1 MSRGLYQLS
10 YGSNRRN
17 MPPFPPFGKK
27 KKTFRREFPDRR
39 SVGSPSSGPAPFLSC
54 PSSGIATKKAL
65 SPEGK
70 RAWLPARPEGI
81 RRSPTFA
88 GQRRGNDARQET
100 TVFYGNSHYSG
111 GRRNAILQPIRR
123 EVRMQTR
130 RSSAESFPARALML
144 TEPGNIRGD
153 ARRPGRF
160 RELQGLRAHS
170 RSSGSATRGACRT

>member
-39 SVGSPSSGPAPFLSC
+39 SVGSPSPGPAPFLSC

-88 GQRRGNDARQET
+88 GQRRGHDARQET
-100 TVFYGNSHYSG
+100 TVFLREQPLFRGQEECPFAADPEGGEDADSQIFRRVVPCTRFNAYRAWKYS
-111 GRRNAILQPIRR
+111 
-123 EVRMQTR
+123 
-130 RSSAESFPARALML
+130 
-144 TEPGNIRGD
+144 RGC
-153 ARRPGRF
+153 AQAGQVSGASRP
-160 RELQGLRAHS
+160 S
-170 RSSGSATRGACRT
+170 CT